1 MAAIVSV
8 VEHGVPV
15 PDNYSS
21 EYLRVA
27 AGTTYLGSAAK
38 AQHELGFAA
47 RPLEQG
53 LREMFGNELEA
64 TSRR

>member
-1 MAAIVSV
+1 MAAIMSV
-8 VEHGVPV
+8 VERGVRV

-38 AQHELGFAA
+38 AERELGFAA

-53 LREMFGNELEA
+53 LRETLEDELGA